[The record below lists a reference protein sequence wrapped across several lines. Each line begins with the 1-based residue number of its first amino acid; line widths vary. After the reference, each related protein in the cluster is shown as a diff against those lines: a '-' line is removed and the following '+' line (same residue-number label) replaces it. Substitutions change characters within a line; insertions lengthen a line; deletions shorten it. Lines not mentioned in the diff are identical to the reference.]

1 MKLLWII
8 VAFLAMMTVSCS
20 KLELNEEKKITITPR
35 PSMLFDSTTTMEYF
49 DKDKLLWVLRT
60 QYLERW
66 SGDEKIFARPINVVI
81 FDSLGVETG
90 VVQADSGTIDNNL
103 TFIVAKGDVFL
114 KTQQGASIKA
124 DSLTWD
130 KRSNRITTDSRVRV
144 ISEDGD
150 VLTGTGFISDVDLKD
165 WRILSGVTA
174 ILQNVDDGL
183 EAVEGSDTLPPSA
196 K

>member
-1 MKLLWII
+1 MSFVWIF
-8 VAFLAMMTVSCS
+8 VALSMLMTISCS

-60 QYLERW
+60 KYLERW

-114 KTQQGASIKA
+114 KTQEGASIKA

-174 ILQNVDDGL
+174 ILQNVDEGIETI
-183 EAVEGSDTLPPSA
+183 EASDVSGA
-196 K
+196 SEE